1 LTNVYSAD
9 FFANQQRGSLD
20 SAKVILPL
28 LIDVF
33 RPRSLLDVGCGQG
46 TWSQTALDH
55 GIADLL
61 GVDGEWA
68 RPVLKISESDFRSF
82 DLAAPFDLGRR
93 FDLAISMEVGEH
105 IDPAH
110 ADSFVGNLVRHSDAV
125 VFSAAVPF
133 QGGIHHVNE
142 QWPPY
147 WVEKFARENYR
158 CFDFLRW
165 RIWND
170 DRIETWY
177 RQNLLIF
184 ANRRNSDLIA
194 RLDAHAREQM
204 PAGCAVIHPEMWTA
218 MMNSKSLR
226 LQRSLSP
233 ALKRIGALLPSPKT
247 APKRRRRPTE
257 IKS

>member
-1 LTNVYSAD
+1 LTNVYSAE
-9 FFANQQRGSLD
+9 FFANQQQGSLD

-28 LIDVF
+28 LIEVF
-33 RPRSLLDVGCGQG
+33 RPRSVLDVGCGQG
-46 TWSQTALDH
+46 TWSKTAIDC

-61 GVDGEWA
+61 GTDGEWA
-68 RPVLKISESDFRSF
+68 RPVLRIPDSHFRSF
-82 DLAAPFDLGRR
+82 DLAAPFDLDRR
-93 FDLAISMEVGEH
+93 FDLALSMEVGEH
-105 IDPAH
+105 IGPPH
-110 ADSFVGNLVRHSDAV
+110 ADIFVGNLIRHSDAV
-125 VFSAAVPF
+125 VFSAAAPF

-177 RQNLLIF
+177 RQNILIF
-184 ANRRNSDLIA
+184 ANRNNSELIA
-194 RLDAHAREQM
+194 RLDGHSREPM
-204 PAGCAVIHPEMWTA
+204 PAGCAVIHPEIWTA

-226 LQRSLSP
+226 FQRSLSP
-233 ALKRIGALLPSPKT
+233 ALKRIQALLPMSKK
-247 APKRRRRPTE
+247 APKRRRHRQR
-257 IKS
+257 